1 MTATSGHLTMTVVP
15 DMVDAWKDVLMAWDA
30 SRTVPWGRL
39 MREWLVYVAVMAVV
53 FVLFLRD
60 TVTVGSVVGLL
71 ASLPMYLVAGF
82 VLAKFG
88 YRRKSLRD
96 LRSEARLTPTASSS
110 TSPATRSKPARTSRT
125 STGPSQH
132 RPKDKRKR

>member
-1 MTATSGHLTMTVVP
+1 M
-15 DMVDAWKDVLMAWDA
+15 
-30 SRTVPWGRL
+30 
-39 MREWLVYVAVMAVV
+39 VYVAVMAVV

-71 ASLPMYLVAGF
+71 ASLPMYLLAGF

-88 YRRKSLRD
+88 YQRKTFRD
-96 LRSEARLTPTASSS
+96 LKAAARPTPS
-110 TSPATRSKPARTSRT
+110 TDRPTSVARTKPARTSRT

-132 RPKDKRKR
+132 RPNNKRKRR

>member
-1 MTATSGHLTMTVVP
+1 
-15 DMVDAWKDVLMAWDA
+15 MAWDA
-30 SRTVPWGRL
+30 SRPVPWGRL
-39 MREWLVYVAVMAVV
+39 VREWLVYVAVMVVV

-71 ASLPMYLVAGF
+71 ASLPMYLLAGY

-88 YRRKSLRD
+88 YQRKSLRE
-96 LRSEARLTPTASSS
+96 LKTAARPTSSPSSGS
-110 TSPATRSKPARTSRT
+110 TSSPMRSKPARTSRT

-132 RPKDKRKR
+132 RPKNKRKRR

>member
-1 MTATSGHLTMTVVP
+1 MTVVP
-15 DMVDAWKDVLMAWDA
+15 DLVDAWKDGDMAWDA

-39 MREWLVYVAVMAVV
+39 VREWLVYVTVMAVV

-60 TVTVGSVVGLL
+60 TVTTGSVVGLL

-88 YRRKSLRD
+88 YQRKTLRD
-96 LRSEARLTPTASSS
+96 LKSAARPTPTASSPTS
-110 TSPATRSKPARTSRT
+110 TATRSRPARTSRT

-132 RPKDKRKR
+132 RPKNKRKR

>member
-1 MTATSGHLTMTVVP
+1 
-15 DMVDAWKDVLMAWDA
+15 MAWDPA
-30 SRTVPWGRL
+30 RPVPWGRL
-39 MREWLVYVAVMAVV
+39 VREWLVYVAVMAVV

-71 ASLPMYLVAGF
+71 ASLPMYLIAGF

-88 YRRKSLRD
+88 YQRKTFRD
-96 LRSEARLTPTASSS
+96 LKTATRAAQSESSS
-110 TSPATRSKPARTSRT
+110 TSSSSSSNRATSRGKPATTRRT

-132 RPKDKRKR
+132 RPNNKRKRR